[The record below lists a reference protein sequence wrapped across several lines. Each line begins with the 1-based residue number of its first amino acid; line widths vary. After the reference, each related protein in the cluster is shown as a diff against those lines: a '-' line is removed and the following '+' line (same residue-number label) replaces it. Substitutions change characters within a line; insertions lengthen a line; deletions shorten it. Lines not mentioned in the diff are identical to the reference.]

1 MAQLTLPEFIAE
13 WHSDQTYVS
22 AHTSGSTGAP
32 KPLRLPKDL
41 MRRSAERTNRFFGI
55 GPWSRL
61 HLCLSPGYIAGKMM
75 IVRAIVARC
84 HLTSEPPSNNP
95 LDPQFTGGP
104 TDRASLRRRISLL
117 AVVPSQ
123 LYSLL
128 DHPERLRLVDNILVG
143 GSPIP
148 PELRRRL
155 AAIPITCWESY
166 GMTET
171 ASHVAL
177 RPVTADPSLPFTL
190 LSGITCSLSDRG
202 TLQLK
207 AISRL
212 SALCPQLTTNDCA
225 EVLSPTT
232 FRLLGRLDHAII
244 SGGIKIHPQ
253 QLEAEVADLL
263 APFQPCYITS
273 RPDPKWGERVVL
285 VLSAISDASQLSAP
299 GSQLLNALRERLG
312 PIRAPREI
320 VVFPTFSYT
329 STGKLIRQK
338 LK

>member
-1 MAQLTLPEFIAE
+1 
-13 WHSDQTYVS
+13 
-22 AHTSGSTGAP
+22 
-32 KPLRLPKDL
+32 

-61 HLCLSPGYIAGKMM
+61 HLCLSPDYIAGKMM

-95 LDPQFTGGP
+95 LDPQFTGGH
-104 TDRASLRRRISLL
+104 TARASLQRRISLL

-123 LYSLL
+123 LYS
-128 DHPERLRLVDNILVG
+128 
-143 GSPIP
+143 
-148 PELRRRL
+148 
-155 AAIPITCWESY
+155 
-166 GMTET
+166 
-171 ASHVAL
+171 L

-202 TLQLK
+202 TLQLR

-225 EVLSPTT
+225 EVLSSTT

-285 VLSAISDASQLSAP
+285 ALSAISDASQLSTP

>member
-1 MAQLTLPEFIAE
+1 
-13 WHSDQTYVS
+13 
-22 AHTSGSTGAP
+22 
-32 KPLRLPKDL
+32 
-41 MRRSAERTNRFFGI
+41 
-55 GPWSRL
+55 
-61 HLCLSPGYIAGKMM
+61 
-75 IVRAIVARC
+75 
-84 HLTSEPPSNNP
+84 
-95 LDPQFTGGP
+95 
-104 TDRASLRRRISLL
+104 
-117 AVVPSQ
+117 
-123 LYSLL
+123 
-128 DHPERLRLVDNILVG
+128 
-143 GSPIP
+143 
-148 PELRRRL
+148 
-155 AAIPITCWESY
+155 
-166 GMTET
+166 MTET

-202 TLQLK
+202 TLQLR

-225 EVLSPTT
+225 EVLSSTT

-285 VLSAISDASQLSAP
+285 ALSAISDASQLSTP